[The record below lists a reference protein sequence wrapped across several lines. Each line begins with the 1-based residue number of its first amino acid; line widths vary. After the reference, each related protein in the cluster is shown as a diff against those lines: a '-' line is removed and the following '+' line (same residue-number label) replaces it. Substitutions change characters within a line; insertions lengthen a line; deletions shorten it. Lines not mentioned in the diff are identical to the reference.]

1 MQAELFFVGDSHVC
15 ALAEAATARGAA
27 WRGGPLGTG
36 KQLQTP
42 FWLVEDGDFIFSG
55 PGAGRVSDRFRPLL
69 RFDGPIV
76 STLGFNTH
84 RFVTDFARWADRM
97 GAPAAPEAV
106 SEAAFEALIV
116 DSRRTALDFYALLAQ
131 HGRTVYT
138 VATPPRIDREYRAL
152 CQAFE
157 LRLVDHIA
165 AVGARP
171 LDVSEAADEDGM
183 LRPQFASPSDAVH
196 AGPAFGALV
205 LDALAREIE
214 DSSRR

>member
-1 MQAELFFVGDSHVC
+1 MQTELFFVGDSHVC

-27 WRGGPLGTG
+27 WRGGPLGAG

-42 FWLVEDGDFIFSG
+42 FWRVEDGDFIFSG
-55 PGAGRVSDRFRPLL
+55 PGAARVADRFRPLL

-84 RFVTDFARWADRM
+84 RFVADFARWAEQL
-97 GAPAAPEAV
+97 GAPASPEAI
-106 SEAAFEALIV
+106 SRAAFEALVV
-116 DSRRTALDFYALLAQ
+116 DSRRTALDFYTLLAE

-138 VATPPRIDREYRAL
+138 VATPPRIGGEYRAL
-152 CQAFE
+152 CRAFE
-157 LRLVDHIA
+157 VGLADHVA
-165 AVGARP
+165 ASGARP

-205 LDALAREIE
+205 LDVLAREIKA
-214 DSSRR
+214 SSRP